1 MAATAANVT
10 VIVLRVIELFL
21 PKKGCNSVARRA
33 LARRHNGSAV
43 RKICKEQ
50 YLRKAQRRK
59 RGSSLA
65 TPGSLHLYPLAAPR
79 DDIRATRHSN
89 PISSVSYLLR
99 RELVDLDGFEPSTS
113 SMPWKRAPNCATGPT
128 LH

>member
-43 RKICKEQ
+43 PQNLQRTIFEESAAYARGAIRWPRLGVCI
-50 YLRKAQRRK
+50 YIPWRRSATTSGRRDKAIRSRAC
-59 RGSSLA
+59 RIYCGGGIGG
-65 TPGSLHLYPLAAPR
+65 PGR
-79 DDIRATRHSN
+79 VRT
-89 PISSVSYLLR
+89 
-99 RELVDLDGFEPSTS
+99 VDLFHAMEA
-113 SMPWKRAPNCATGPT
+113 WR
-128 LH
+128 